1 VLQRVILSGFSSAQ
15 WTPITFDI
23 EAHME
28 PAMALAI
35 MCAFSTENETD
46 ALRAMV
52 KLARVLADLNGKIP
66 AEDWES
72 IVEADAALWNTA
84 MGDYNVE
91 QLTADALRLAR
102 RR

>member
-1 VLQRVILSGFSSAQ
+1 VTPDGSFSAQ
-15 WTPITFDI
+15 WTRITFDI
-23 EAHME
+23 ETHME

-72 IVEADAALWNTA
+72 IVEAGAALWNTA
-84 MGDYNVE
+84 MGDYTAE
-91 QLTADALRLAR
+91 QQTTETLRRAR

>member
-1 VLQRVILSGFSSAQ
+1 MILSGFFSAQ

-23 EAHME
+23 ETHME